1 MQKET
6 NIHDLNNH
14 LSAYIE
20 IDLSALSN
28 NYKKIS
34 KFVSP
39 SVCAATIKANA
50 YGLGIDEIAKTL
62 VKSGCREFFVS
73 DIYEGIKL
81 RKTLNKNQFE
91 IYALNGLK
99 YTKDQDYA
107 RYNIIPVLGSL
118 NELDYYKQSSMYD
131 NTLPVAIHIDTG
143 FSRLGFDIED
153 VISICKEN
161 LNVKLLM
168 SHLANADDTNS
179 KLPELQLEKFLQ
191 ISNNFMGV
199 RKSIANSHA
208 IHRGQSYHL
217 DLVRPGIS
225 LYGCS
230 NDNQTQI
237 KYEQVVKMF
246 APILQIKEVKKGS
259 SIGYGAA
266 FVATKDI
273 TIAILEIGYADGIP
287 RSLSSTNQHEGGS
300 FYINNNA
307 VPIIGRVSMDLVA
320 VNITECKTNTNV
332 GDYVEIFG
340 TNQNIDTLAK
350 NADTIS
356 YELLTRLNHRVQKF
370 YKYA

>member
-6 NIHDLNNH
+6 KIHNPNNY
-14 LSAYIE
+14 LSAYLE

-34 KFVSP
+34 KFVAP
-39 SVCAATIKANA
+39 SVCAATVKANA
-50 YGLGIDEIAKTL
+50 YGLGLEEIAKTL
-62 VKSGCREFFVS
+62 VDSGCREVFVS

-81 RKTLNKNQFE
+81 RKILKNKKCE

-99 YTKDQDYA
+99 YTKDNDYA
-107 RYNIIPVLGSL
+107 KYDIIPVIGSV
-118 NELDYYKQSSMYD
+118 NELSYYIQSSMYD
-131 NTLPVAIHIDTG
+131 NNLPVAIHIDTG
-143 FSRLGFDIED
+143 FSRLGFGIED
-153 VISICKEN
+153 AISVHKEN

-179 KLPELQLEKFLQ
+179 KLPELQIERFLN
-191 ISNNFMGV
+191 ISNNFIGV

-208 IHRGQSYHL
+208 IHRGQAYHL

-230 NDNQTQI
+230 NHNQTQI
-237 KYEQVVKMF
+237 NYEQVVKMF
-246 APILQIKEVKKGS
+246 APIIQIKEVKKGS

-300 FYINNNA
+300 FYIDNNA
-307 VPIIGRVSMDLVA
+307 VPVIGRVSMDLVA
-320 VNITECKTNTNV
+320 VNITDCKTDTNV